1 MSENMEYRERCM
13 TSIGLLLTVGKLQK
27 HWIFVYLRKEGG
39 TINYYVFLD
48 IIIKL
53 EMYKKGKKV
62 KSISI
67 DSLKNNPDW
76 DQNIKKKNMFFYPK
90 YLG

>member
-1 MSENMEYRERCM
+1 MEYRERCM
-13 TSIGLLLTVGKLQK
+13 TSIGLLLTVGNLQK

-53 EMYKKGKKV
+53 EMNKKR
-62 KSISI
+62 
-67 DSLKNNPDW
+67 
-76 DQNIKKKNMFFYPK
+76 
-90 YLG
+90 